1 VCYSYF
7 IDDVRD
13 GTLKNH
19 IGRRILM
26 KVCMIGTGY
35 VGLVSGTCF
44 AEIGHEVICVDNDT
58 SKIDILK
65 RGGIP
70 IYEPG
75 LEELVRKNV
84 QAGRLSF
91 TSDTGEGVDK
101 SEFVF
106 IAVGTPPKD
115 NGEPD
120 LSSIEQVAIEIGAA
134 MRDYKIIIEKSTVPV
149 QTGQWV
155 RMVVERFNKHGSE
168 FDVASNPEFLRE
180 GSAINDFLFPDRVV
194 LGVESKRAEDKL
206 LGLYRP
212 IEAPKI
218 VTDIASAELIKHA
231 SNSFLSTKISFM
243 NALSIICEKSGA
255 DVTKV
260 AEGMG
265 LDKRIGRDFLNAG
278 AGFGGFCFPKDLMAF
293 IGISA
298 KLGYDFRLLKEVENI
313 NNEQMLRV
321 VMKVEELL
329 WNLRG
334 KKIGV
339 LGLAFKP
346 NTDDMRFAPS
356 ITIINRLIDDGA
368 MVKAYDP
375 VSMERAKKIMPDIT
389 YCDSVYDVAADVD
402 AIVLVTEWSEFEKMD
417 LQKVKKA
424 MRQPV
429 FVDGRNVFDPEKMK
443 ELGFIYSGIGR

>member
-1 VCYSYF
+1 M
-7 IDDVRD
+7 
-13 GTLKNH
+13 
-19 IGRRILM
+19 RI
-26 KVCMIGTGY
+26 CMIGTGY

-44 AEIGHEVICVDNDT
+44 AEIGHEVICVDNDKN
-58 SKIDILK
+58 KIDVLQS
-65 RGGIP
+65 GGMP

-75 LEELVRKNV
+75 LDELVKKNV
-84 QAGRLSF
+84 KAGRLSF
-91 TSDTGEGVDK
+91 TTNTGEGVDK
-101 SEFVF
+101 SLFVF

-115 NGEPD
+115 NGDPD

-180 GSAINDFLFPDRVV
+180 GSAINDFLYPDRIV
-194 LGVESKRAEDKL
+194 LGVESKRAEQKL
-206 LGLYRP
+206 LELYDP
-212 IEAPKI
+212 VDAPKI

-231 SNSFLSTKISFM
+231 SNSFLSTKISFI
-243 NALSIICEKSGA
+243 NALSVICEKSGG

-265 LDKRIGRDFLNAG
+265 LDKRIGCDFLNAG
-278 AGFGGFCFPKDLMAF
+278 AGFGGFCFPKDLKAF

-313 NNEQMLRV
+313 NEEQMLRV
-321 VMKVEELL
+321 VKKTEELV
-329 WNLRG
+329 WNLRD
-334 KKIGV
+334 KKIGI

-346 NTDDMRFAPS
+346 KTDDMRFAPS
-356 ITIINRLIDDGA
+356 ITIINALMNEGA
-368 MVKAYDP
+368 TVKAYDP
-375 VSMERAKKIMPDIT
+375 VAMERAKKVMPDIE
-389 YCDSVYDVAADVD
+389 YCDNAYDVAKGVD
-402 AIVLVTEWSEFEKMD
+402 AIVLVTEWDEFAKMD
-417 LQKVKKA
+417 LQKVKEM

-429 FVDGRNVFDPEKMK
+429 FVDGRNVFEPAEMQK
-443 ELGFIYSGIGR
+443 LGFIYVGIGR

>member
-1 VCYSYF
+1 
-7 IDDVRD
+7 
-13 GTLKNH
+13 
-19 IGRRILM
+19 
-26 KVCMIGTGY
+26 MIGTGY

-65 RGGIP
+65 KGGIP

-75 LEELVRKNV
+75 LDELVKKNV
-84 QAGRLSF
+84 QAGRLFF

-194 LGVESKRAEDKL
+194 LGVESKRAEEKL
-206 LGLYRP
+206 LELYRP

-243 NALSIICEKSGA
+243 NALSVICEKSGA

-278 AGFGGFCFPKDLMAF
+278 AGFGGFCFPKDLKAF

-313 NNEQMLRV
+313 NDEQMQRV
-321 VMKVEELL
+321 VKKVEELL
-329 WNLRG
+329 WNLRD

-356 ITIINRLIDDGA
+356 ITIINRLIDEGA
-368 MVKAYDP
+368 TVKAYDP
-375 VSMERAKKIMPDIT
+375 VSMERAKKIMPNIT
-389 YCDSVYDVAADVD
+389 YCENAYDVAAGVD
-402 AIVLVTEWSEFEKMD
+402 AIILVTEWPEFGKMD
-417 LQKVKKA
+417 LQKVKKT

-429 FVDGRNVFDPEKMK
+429 FVDGRNVFEPEKMK
-443 ELGFIYSGIGR
+443 ESGFIYSGIGR

>member
-1 VCYSYF
+1 
-7 IDDVRD
+7 
-13 GTLKNH
+13 
-19 IGRRILM
+19 M

-44 AEIGHEVICVDNDT
+44 SEIGHEVICVDNDT

-75 LEELVRKNV
+75 LEELVKKNV

-194 LGVESKRAEDKL
+194 LGVESKRAEEKL
-206 LGLYRP
+206 LELYRP

-243 NALSIICEKSGA
+243 NALSVICETSGA

-278 AGFGGFCFPKDLMAF
+278 AGFGGFCFPKDLKAF

-313 NNEQMLRV
+313 NDEQMLRV
-321 VMKVEELL
+321 VKKVEELL

-356 ITIINRLIDDGA
+356 ITIINRLIDEGA
-368 MVKAYDP
+368 TVKAYDP

-389 YCDSVYDVAADVD
+389 YCDNAYDVAAGVD
-402 AIVLVTEWSEFEKMD
+402 AIILVTEWSEFGKMD

-429 FVDGRNVFDPEKMK
+429 FVDGRNVFEPEKMR
-443 ELGFIYSGIGR
+443 EAGFIYSGIGR